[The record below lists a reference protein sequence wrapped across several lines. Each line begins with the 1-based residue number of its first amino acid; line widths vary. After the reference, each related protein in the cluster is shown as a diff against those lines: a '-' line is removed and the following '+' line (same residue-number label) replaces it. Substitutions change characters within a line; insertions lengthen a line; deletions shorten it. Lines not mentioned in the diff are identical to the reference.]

1 MKPSQPDTRSQRLL
15 LATMLI
21 GAVCAMVL
29 AGVGVCMVLA
39 TVLGAVPI
47 PILVL
52 LGAGIGAV
60 GWRVHTRESSR

>member
-1 MKPSQPDTRSQRLL
+1 
-15 LATMLI
+15 MLI